1 MKKFL
6 LLLYSIPILIS
17 SAQNIDSLYN
27 EFLQVRG
34 INQNVKPQ
42 VAGETNLPIK
52 CGFGIVNQVK
62 MNYDKFSE
70 QQKNL
75 LKKVLDRPT
84 TDTSF
89 VTPSGK
95 FRIHFMK
102 SGVDAPIYNIN
113 QLAQAADSS
122 YNYEVNILGYP
133 SPPGDA
139 GAGGDDRYDI
149 YIQNLSGGLYGY
161 TEFENQI
168 TSNTYTCYTVMDN
181 DFGTNYYTH
190 GIDAARVTIAH
201 EFHHGIQIGNYIYRA
216 NDTYY
221 FELTSTSMEEFVY
234 DSINDYYN
242 YLDTYFRNPQRAFS
256 SNDGYDLAIWNI
268 FLRDRFGANVIKRT
282 WELMRQERAVE
293 SIADAILEAGSTL
306 KTEFNKFGLWTYFTN
321 TRTVPNKYFEEAAN
335 YPLIHPMMTI
345 PFTKPSTTINITSDP
360 ISNNFIFFTNGA
372 DNLVSIVSNAD
383 LNGAIASPI
392 SGLPFTYTLSSDQLT
407 GSRKILDGYYS
418 KIESANSLL
427 LGESDIF
434 NDIPI
439 DNGQLASVELDYVFP
454 QPFRYS
460 VNNQIFIPVAKSNNG
475 LVDLY
480 IYSTDMNLV
489 YSSQKP
495 IVTADQVVV
504 IWNGLDKNN
513 NKLSTGVYIY
523 VTKSGDAI
531 KKGKLVIQ
539 ND

>member
-6 LLLYSIPILIS
+6 ILLFAIPIFTTS
-17 SAQNIDSLYN
+17 GQNIDSLYN
-27 EFLQVRG
+27 EFLRVRG
-34 INQNVKPQ
+34 INQNVKTQ
-42 VAGETNLPIK
+42 VAGETTLPIK

-62 MNYDKFSE
+62 MNYDKFSV

-75 LKKVLDRPT
+75 LKKILDRPI

-89 VTPSGK
+89 VSPRGW

-102 SGVDAPIYNIN
+102 SGVDAPGYNMN

-133 SPPGDA
+133 PPPGDA
-139 GAGGDDRYDI
+139 GVGGDDRYDI

-168 TSNTYTCYTVMDN
+168 TNNTYTCYTVMDN
-181 DFGTNYYTH
+181 DFGTGYYTH

-201 EFHHGIQIGNYIYRA
+201 EFHHGIQIGNYVYRS

-242 YLDTYFRNPQRAFS
+242 YMDTYFRNPQNAFS
-256 SNDGYDLAIWNI
+256 SNNGYDLAIWNI
-268 FLRDRFGANVIKRT
+268 FLKDRFGASIIKRT

-321 TRTVPNKYFEEAAN
+321 TRAIPNKYFEEAAY
-335 YPLIHPMMTI
+335 YPLIHPLMTSSFI
-345 PFTKPSTTINITSDP
+345 KPSTTINITSEP
-360 ISNNFIFFTNGA
+360 ISNNFILFTDGVE
-372 DNLVSIVSNAD
+372 NLISIVSNAD
-383 LNGAIASPI
+383 LNGAIASPL
-392 SGLPFTYTLSSDQLT
+392 SELPFTYTLSSDQLT

-418 KIESANSLL
+418 KIESANPLL
-427 LGESDIF
+427 LGESNIL

-439 DNGQLASVELDYVFP
+439 DNGQLASVELDYVYP
-454 QPFRYS
+454 QPFKYS
-460 VNNQIFIPVAKSNNG
+460 VNNQIFIPVAKSNNR

-480 IYSTDMNLV
+480 IYSADMNLV
-489 YSSQKP
+489 YSTQKP
-495 IVTADQVVV
+495 IVAADQIVV
-504 IWNGLDKNN
+504 IWNGRDNNN

-523 VTKSGDAI
+523 VVKSGDTV

>member
-1 MKKFL
+1 MKKIL
-6 LLLYSIPILIS
+6 LLLFSIPILIS

-27 EFLQVRG
+27 EFLLVRG

-42 VAGETNLPIK
+42 VAGETNQPIK

-62 MNYDKFSE
+62 MNYDKFSDL
-70 QQKNL
+70 QKVF
-75 LKKVLDRPT
+75 LKTILARPV
-84 TDTSF
+84 TDTSI

-102 SGVDAPIYNIN
+102 SGVDAPVYNIN

-133 SPPGDA
+133 PPPGDA
-139 GAGGDDRYDI
+139 GVGGDDRYDI
-149 YIQNLSGGLYGY
+149 YVQNLSGGLYGY

-168 TSNTYTCYTVMDN
+168 TSDTYTCYTVMDN

-216 NDTYY
+216 NDTFY

-234 DSINDYYN
+234 DSVNDYYN
-242 YLDTYFRNPQRAFS
+242 YIDTYFRNPQKAFS
-256 SNDGYDLAIWNI
+256 SNNGYNLAIWNI
-268 FLRDRFGANVIKRT
+268 FLRDKFGANIIKRT
-282 WELMRQERAVE
+282 WELMKQERAVE
-293 SIADAILEAGSTL
+293 SIADAILESGSTL
-306 KTEFNKFGLWTYFTN
+306 KTEFNKFGLWTYYTN
-321 TRTVPNKYFEEAAN
+321 TRAVPNKYFEEAAN
-335 YPLIHPMMTI
+335 YPLIHPLMTT
-345 PFTKPSTTINITSDP
+345 PFTKPSTTINITSEP
-360 ISNNFIFFTNGA
+360 ISNNFIFFTDGA
-372 DNLVSIVSNAD
+372 NNLISIVSNAD
-383 LNGAIASPI
+383 LNGAVASPV
-392 SGLPFTYTLSSDQLT
+392 GVLPFAYTLSSDQIT

-427 LGESDIF
+427 LGESNIF

-460 VNNQIFIPVAKSNNG
+460 VNDQIYIPVAKSSNR

-480 IYSTDMNLV
+480 IYSADMNLV

-495 IVTADQVVV
+495 IVAADQIFI
-504 IWNGLDKNN
+504 IWNGRDNNN
-513 NKLSTGVYIY
+513 NKLGTGVYIY
-523 VTKSGDAI
+523 VIKSGDTV

>member
-6 LLLYSIPILIS
+6 LLLFAIPIFITS
-17 SAQNIDSLYN
+17 GQNIDSLYN
-27 EFLQVRG
+27 EFLSVRG

-42 VAGETNLPIK
+42 VIGEITLPVK

-62 MNYDKFSE
+62 MNYDKFSV
-70 QQKNL
+70 QQKIL
-75 LKKVLDRPT
+75 LKKILDRPI

-102 SGVDAPIYNIN
+102 SGVDAPGYNMN

-133 SPPGDA
+133 PPPGDA
-139 GAGGDDRYDI
+139 GVGGDDRYDI

-181 DFGTNYYTH
+181 DFGTGYYTH

-201 EFHHGIQIGNYIYRA
+201 EFHHGIQIGNYIYRS
-216 NDTYY
+216 NDTFYY
-221 FELTSTSMEEFVY
+221 ELTSTSMEEFVY

-242 YLDTYFRNPQRAFS
+242 YMDTYFRNPQNAFS
-256 SNDGYDLAIWNI
+256 SNNGYDLAIWNI
-268 FLRDRFGANVIKRT
+268 FLKDRFGANIIKRT

-321 TRTVPNKYFEEAAN
+321 TRAIPNKYFEEAAY
-335 YPLIHPMMTI
+335 YPLIHPLMTSS
-345 PFTKPSTTINITSDP
+345 FTKPSTTVNITSEP
-360 ISNNFIFFTNGA
+360 ISNNFILFTNGV
-372 DNLVSIVSNAD
+372 DNLISIVSNAD
-383 LNGAIASPI
+383 LNGAIASPVTNL
-392 SGLPFTYTLSSDQLT
+392 SLVYTLSSEQIT

-427 LGESDIF
+427 LGESNIF

-439 DNGQLASVELDYVFP
+439 DNGQLASVELDYVYP
-454 QPFRYS
+454 QPFKYS
-460 VNNQIFIPVAKSNNG
+460 VNNLIFIPVAKSNNG

-480 IYSTDMNLV
+480 IYSPDMNLV

-495 IVTADQVVV
+495 IVAADQIVV
-504 IWNGLDKNN
+504 IWNGRDNNN
-513 NKLSTGVYIY
+513 NKLGTGVYIY
-523 VTKSGDAI
+523 VTKSGDTV